1 MRQPFKDHYETLGV
15 SRGASARRILKARNE
30 LLRIHHPDRNPDQ
43 PEEAGRITVEILL
56 AAEVLLDERQRE
68 EYDKL
73 YDLHVGRPRGRVG
86 EEPDVPVSEEEG
98 KIVCPHCGRMN
109 LRTGRGY
116 CIVCGGGIGETP
128 RPYRPHVF
136 GVDFEKYAPK
146 AWSSQFGMPRYFFN
160 ELIVVNASILAVVVI
175 VYFCFILALILN
187 YYTGGFLFFLSLFA
201 LVFGVLLIGVFLFMQ
216 TKRFFSKGR
225 RKK

>member
-136 GVDFEKYAPK
+136 GVDFEKFPAK
-146 AWSSQFGMPRYFFN
+146 VWSDKIGMPRYFN
-160 ELIVVNASILAVVVI
+160 REPIEVNSPILIIVSVI
-175 VYFCFILALILN
+175 VFLFIVAKILN
-187 YYTGGFLFFLSLFA
+187 YYYGGFLFFLSLFS
-201 LVFGVLLIGVFLFMQ
+201 LIFGVSLIGVFLFL
-216 TKRFFSKGR
+216 KWRNHSKGQ